1 MDFVWFNLKTLD
13 SEGKE
18 QFHPLYQGTERISE
32 DGTMFM
38 MHVELLPPDVAIP
51 KTSVMPTRLTKS
63 VAPLCMKDETQTRE
77 LMQSDKWTKAEVIV
91 KEVVGVVADVRK

>member
-18 QFHPLYQGTERISE
+18 VNHPLYQGTERIDES
-32 DGTMFM
+32 GTMFM
-38 MHVELLPPDVAIP
+38 MHVELLPKDVVIP

-63 VAPLCMKDETQTRE
+63 VAPLCMKNETQTRE
-77 LMQSDKWTKAEVIV
+77 LLATTAWTKAEAQIV
-91 KEVVGVVADVRK
+91 KEAPVLKR